1 MRLVFKHECSAQ
13 RRRTIELLESPL
25 ARLCE
30 MAEER
35 GLEIYLDCPNPK
47 QMLVAALVGDE
58 GEASTANPVAEEGGA
73 GAGEDGVDG
82 SAK

>member
-1 MRLVFKHECSAQ
+1 MKGCIECV
-13 RRRTIELLESPL
+13 REMHLEGCSS
-25 ARLCE
+25 RCE

-35 GLEIYLDCPNPK
+35 GLEIDLDCPNPK